1 MLGCRKYNISDEDYR
16 MIELLMIERKSHK
29 TGPQWKFAG
38 SFYYALVTL
47 ALIGWVDTL
56 IFTLANC
63 KISFTGFRSYG
74 HSTPATDL
82 GKLVTIVYAG
92 IGIPLCMVMFQSMG
106 ETDKMI

>member
-1 MLGCRKYNISDEDYR
+1 MCRKYNISDEDYR

-47 ALIGWVDTL
+47 ALIGWVDVDTL
-56 IFTLANC
+56 IFRTRTCPGKRCL
-63 KISFTGFRSYG
+63 RSYG

>member
-16 MIELLMIERKSHK
+16 MIELLMVERKSHK

-56 IFTLANC
+56 IF
-63 KISFTGFRSYG
+63 
-74 HSTPATDL
+74 
-82 GKLVTIVYAG
+82 
-92 IGIPLCMVMFQSMG
+92 
-106 ETDKMI
+106 